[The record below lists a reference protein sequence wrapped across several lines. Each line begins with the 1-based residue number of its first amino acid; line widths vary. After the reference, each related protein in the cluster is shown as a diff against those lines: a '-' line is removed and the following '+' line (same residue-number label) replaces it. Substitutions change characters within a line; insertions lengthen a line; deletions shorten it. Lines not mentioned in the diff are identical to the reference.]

1 MIQKE
6 EKMEDKMKKVW
17 NQFLSI
23 PPKKSFGQPTRTFQ
37 KGDSVR
43 IGNLSNCVVCE
54 VKDYNGLTVYGVSY
68 DSNRKYHGCVLKED
82 GFSYFPWYDI
92 FELNKVKD
100 SSFSKDDGIHI
111 QFYNTTLESL
121 LNKFYLH
128 GVDMN
133 PAYQRDYVW
142 DDKDKESLL
151 DSIFEGI
158 EIGKFALIHNDY
170 THENGYEIL
179 DGKQRLSTLLDFYED
194 RLEYKGFK
202 YSELSAK
209 DKRTFLNKNVSIGET
224 EGLTNEQIYLY
235 FYKLNKCGKTMDEDH
250 LKEVKD
256 LLTSKEDLEEE
267 IER

>member
-1 MIQKE
+1 MTRE
-6 EKMEDKMKKVW
+6 ERAW
-17 NQFLSI
+17 NQFLNLPSR
-23 PPKKSFGQPTRTFQ
+23 KSFGQPTRTFH
-37 KGDSVR
+37 KGDSVQV
-43 IGNLSNCVVCE
+43 GNLSNCVVCD
-54 VKDYNGLTVYGVSY
+54 VKDYEGLTVYGVSY
-68 DSNRKYHGCVLKED
+68 DRNKNTGNNFL
-82 GFSYFPWYDI
+82 YFPWYAV
-92 FELNKVKD
+92 FESDKAKD
-100 SSFSKDDGIHI
+100 SAFSKDDGIHI

-133 PAYQRDYVW
+133 PPYQRDYVW

-158 EIGKFALIHNDY
+158 EIGKFAFIHNDY
-170 THENGYEIL
+170 THKNGYEIL

-194 RLEYKGFK
+194 RIEYKGFK
-202 YSELSAK
+202 FSELSNQ

-250 LKEVKD
+250 LNEIKD
-256 LLTSKEDLEEE
+256 LLTSREDIEEEVE